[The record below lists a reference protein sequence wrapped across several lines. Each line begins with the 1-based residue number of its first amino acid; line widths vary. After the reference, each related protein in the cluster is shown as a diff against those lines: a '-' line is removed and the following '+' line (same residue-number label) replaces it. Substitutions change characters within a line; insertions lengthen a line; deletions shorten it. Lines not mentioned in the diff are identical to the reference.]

1 MHPVTSFPV
10 ASGQGACDNA
20 RRKARLSP
28 GWLCA
33 FACWSIAGAGHAA
46 TLLHPVFQDHLVLQR
61 DEPINVWGESPPR
74 DSLSVSLNERTV
86 PVQADEHGRW
96 HATLPAVPAGG
107 PHELTVRTQS
117 GQSQTVNDVLVGDVW
132 LCSGQS
138 NMVLQVHR
146 SLDSR
151 SEIANSANDAIR
163 MLTVPETSSARALD
177 TFMQPVTWKVASPST
192 VPDFSAACFYF
203 ARELRKKIDVP
214 MGLIVAAWGGSRI
227 QTWMSDAALRAAGN
241 DDALDVLAMYTERPA
256 AAHARWG
263 AIWESWWLQRTHDRR
278 ESAPWAIKA
287 AGEWR
292 SAPRGL
298 GFWEQ
303 WGVPELASYDGMLWY
318 RTTVTLSEQ
327 QAQQP
332 AMLSL
337 GRVDEMDQTWVNGRP
352 IGNVPGAAQTDTE
365 AVVGPGPGRTYRLP
379 RGTLKAGANVIVV
392 NVLDTYSLG
401 GLVGPAEER
410 ALRFS
415 DGSSVALNNEW
426 RYQIPPAGI
435 EDPPRPPWD
444 PTRGLGALY
453 NAMIAPLG
461 DLSIRGVAWY
471 QGEANTTTSATYGDM
486 LTRFMADWRGKF
498 GADLPFLIV
507 QLANYG
513 QPPTAPGE
521 SGWAEVREAQRLAVA
536 NDPHAGLAIAIDI
549 GERYDIHPSNKQEV
563 GRRLARAAR
572 RVVYGEQIAPSG
584 PVVRSA
590 RKDGTTVVVR
600 FGDVADHL
608 IAYSSD
614 APIGFELC
622 GSDVGSCR
630 YAKARIEHDRVVLDA
645 AAFASATR
653 VRYCWADSPVCT
665 LFDTARLPA
674 GPFQIEVQP

>member
-1 MHPVTSFPV
+1 MHP
-10 ASGQGACDNA
+10 AI
-20 RRKARLSP
+20 R
-28 GWLCA
+28 LCA
-33 FACWSIAGAGHAA
+33 LMCFSIAGSANAA
-46 TLLHPVFQDHLVLQR
+46 TLLHPVFQDHVVLQR
-61 DEPINVWGESPPR
+61 DKPINVWGEAPPHE
-74 DSLSVSLNERTV
+74 SLSVSLGNQTASA
-86 PVQADEHGRW
+86 QADERGRW

-117 GQSQTVNDVLVGDVW
+117 GQSQTVSDVLVGDVW

-146 SLDSR
+146 ALDSR
-151 SEIANSANDAIR
+151 SEIANSANDSIR
-163 MLTVPETSSARALD
+163 MLTVPETSSARRLD
-177 TFMQPVTWKVASPST
+177 AFMQPVTWKVASPST
-192 VPDFSAACFYF
+192 VPDFSAACFFF
-203 ARELRKKIDVP
+203 ARELRKTVDVP
-214 MGLIVAAWGGSRI
+214 MGLVVAAWGGSRI
-227 QTWMSDAALRAAGN
+227 STWMSEAALRAVAGN
-241 DDALDVLAMYTERPA
+241 TDALDVLALYAERPA

-263 AIWESWWLQRTHDRR
+263 AMWEAWWLQRTHGRR
-278 ESAPWAIKA
+278 ELAPWVIKP

-292 SAPRGL
+292 VAPRGL

-318 RTTVTLSEQ
+318 RTTVTLSAQ

-337 GRVDEMDQTWVNGRP
+337 GRVDEMDQTWINGRP
-352 IGNVPGAAQTDTE
+352 IGSASQTDTE
-365 AVVGPGPGRTYRLP
+365 PVIGPGPGRTYRLP
-379 RGTLKAGANVIVV
+379 RGTLKPGENVIVV

-401 GLVGPAEER
+401 GLVGPADER
-410 ALRFS
+410 ALRFA
-415 DGSSVALNNEW
+415 DGSAVRLDNEW
-426 RYQIPPAGI
+426 RYQIPPASI

-444 PTRGLGALY
+444 PTRGMGALY

-471 QGEANTTTSATYGDM
+471 QGEANTITWATYKDM

-513 QPPTAPGE
+513 QPPTAPVE

-536 NDPHAGLAIAIDI
+536 NDRHAGLVIAVDI

-572 RVVYGEQIAPSG
+572 RIVYGEQIAPSG
-584 PVVRSA
+584 PVALSA
-590 RKDGTTVVVR
+590 RRDGTNIVVT

-608 IAYSSD
+608 ITYSAD
-614 APIGFELC
+614 EPIGFELC
-622 GSDVGSCR
+622 TRDAGSCR
-630 YAKARIEHDRVVLDA
+630 YAKARIEGTRVLLDA
-645 AAFASATR
+645 AEVAAATR

-665 LFDTARLPA
+665 VFDTARLPA